1 MRQIRAHGR
10 GGQGV
15 RLACRVLAAAF
26 VRAASRAWAIGGWV
40 DSRPETTVTAFVQ
53 VDDHAPAVDDLLVLD
68 PALFYEVWFGGIRP
82 NGIAL
87 IAGDIAPCCRAP
99 AAGTAI
105 TIDAPAIAADCGLGA
120 DLGATMAGAYA
131 GATRLLALDMLE
143 AAIADSRLARSGAQL
158 AACRAGYRAV
168 ASPRSFH
175 LAS

>member
-1 MRQIRAHGR
+1 MRQIRVHGR

-26 VRAASRAWAIGGWV
+26 VRAGSRAWAIGGWI

-53 VDDHAPAVDDLLVLD
+53 VDDRAATVDDLLVLD

-82 NGIAL
+82 NGVAL
-87 IAGDIAPCCRAP
+87 IAGDIAPCGRAP
-99 AAGTAI
+99 AAGTVI

-120 DLGATMAGAYA
+120 NVGTTMAGAYA
-131 GATRLLALDMLE
+131 GATGLLTLDMLE
-143 AAIADSRLARSGAQL
+143 AAIGDRRLARSGAQL

-168 ASPRSFH
+168 APQRSFH
-175 LAS
+175 MAG